1 MATLD
6 AVQTEL
12 DYMLAVEAGHL
23 SEAARIVTDW
33 NTAVAAVEARDR
45 RIGVAIMGTSA
56 ALWLTAIA
64 VSVHLVTQVL
74 P

>member
-1 MATLD
+1 MRTLD
-6 AVQTEL
+6 PVQAEL
-12 DYMLAVEAGHL
+12 DYMLAVEAGHY

-33 NTAVAAVEARDR
+33 NTAVAAQEARDR

-56 ALWLTAIA
+56 ALWVTAITIA
-64 VSVHLVTQVL
+64 VHLVTQVL